1 MCRFA
6 YVETPRVSDP
16 IVDPELES
24 FAHTLADAAG
34 VAALRYFR
42 AGFDVE
48 LKADASPV
56 TQADR
61 EAETAM
67 RALIAQTY
75 PEHGIMGEEHG
86 SERLD
91 ADLVWVLDPID
102 GTRAFVNGIP
112 LFATLIALVR
122 DGEPI
127 LGMNAYPALGE
138 RWLGIR
144 GQPTRH
150 WYGPNESGPVQV
162 RACPS
167 ISDVRLCTTSPDM
180 FDAADAARYANLK
193 DAVRDTRFGTDA
205 WAYAMV
211 ASGHTDMAAESNMQP
226 YDYLSHAVVIDGA
239 GGTITDWEGQPLRM
253 DSPGSVLA
261 AGDAERHAEALALLQ
276 SA

>member
-1 MCRFA
+1 MRRFA
-6 YVETPRVSDP
+6 YAETAGVPEPIDP
-16 IVDPELES
+16 KLET

-42 AGFDVE
+42 TTLKVE

-67 RALIAQTY
+67 RTLIARTY
-75 PEHGIMGEEHG
+75 PTHGIMGEEHG

-91 ADLVWVLDPID
+91 AELVWVLDPID

-138 RWLGIR
+138 RWLGVQ

-150 WYGPNESGPVQV
+150 WFGPNESDAGQA
-162 RACPS
+162 RSCAS
-167 ISDVRLCTTSPDM
+167 IDDVRLCTTSPDM
-180 FDAADAARYANLK
+180 FDASHAARYAKLK

-211 ASGHTDMAAESNMQP
+211 ASGQTDMAAEAGMQP
-226 YDYLSHAVVIDGA
+226 YDYLSHAVVVAGA

-261 AGDAERHAEALALLQ
+261 AGDADRHADALALLR

>member
-1 MCRFA
+1 M
-6 YVETPRVSDP
+6 
-16 IVDPELES
+16 
-24 FAHTLADAAG
+24 
-34 VAALRYFR
+34 
-42 AGFDVE
+42 
-48 LKADASPV
+48 
-56 TQADR
+56 
-61 EAETAM
+61 
-67 RALIAQTY
+67 
-75 PEHGIMGEEHG
+75 
-86 SERLD
+86 
-91 ADLVWVLDPID
+91 
-102 GTRAFVNGIP
+102 
-112 LFATLIALVR
+112 
-122 DGEPI
+122 
-127 LGMNAYPALGE
+127 
-138 RWLGIR
+138 GIR

>member
-1 MCRFA
+1 
-6 YVETPRVSDP
+6 VSDT
-16 IVDPELES
+16 IDPELET
-24 FAHTLADAAG
+24 FAHSLADTAS

-42 AGFDVE
+42 TGFDVE
-48 LKADASPV
+48 LKDDASPV

-67 RALIAQTY
+67 RGLIAETF
-75 PEHGIMGEEHG
+75 PAHGIMGEEHG
-86 SERLD
+86 TERLD
-91 ADLVWVLDPID
+91 AEFVWVLDPID

-138 RWLGIR
+138 RWLGVV
-144 GQPTRH
+144 GKPTRH
-150 WYGPNESGPVQV
+150 WSGSKESGPVAS
-162 RACPS
+162 RTCPS
-167 ISDVRLCTTSPDM
+167 LADAHLCTTSPDM
-180 FDAADAARYANLK
+180 FDDVDAARYAPLK
-193 DAVRDTRFGTDA
+193 NAVRDTRFGTDA

-211 ASGHTDMAAESNMQP
+211 ASGQTDLAAESSMQP
-226 YDYLSHAVVIDGA
+226 YDYLSHAVVVSGA
-239 GGTITDWEGQPLRM
+239 GGTITDWEGRPLRI

-261 AGDAERHAEALALLQ
+261 AGDPHRHADALALLQ

>member
-1 MCRFA
+1 MRRFA
-6 YVETPRVSDP
+6 YVETRRVSDP
-16 IVDPELES
+16 IDPELET
-24 FAHTLADAAG
+24 FAHALADAAG

-42 AGFDVE
+42 AGFDIE
-48 LKADASPV
+48 LKDDASPV

-61 EAETAM
+61 EGEAAM
-67 RALIAQTY
+67 RAMIAQTY

-138 RWLGIR
+138 RWLGVQ
-144 GQPTRH
+144 GKPTRH
-150 WYGPNESGPVQV
+150 WYGANESGAVHA

-167 ISDVRLCTTSPDM
+167 IGDVRLCTTSPDM
-180 FDAADAARYANLK
+180 FDAADLARYVKLK

-211 ASGHTDMAAESNMQP
+211 ASGQTDMAAESGMQP
-226 YDYLSHAVVIDGA
+226 YDYLSHAVVIAGA
-239 GGTITDWEGQPLRM
+239 GGTITDWEGRPLRI

-261 AGDAERHAEALALLQ
+261 AGDPDRHAEALALLT

>member
-1 MCRFA
+1 MRRFA
-6 YVETPRVSDP
+6 YVESRRVSDP
-16 IVDPELES
+16 IVDPELEA

-48 LKADASPV
+48 QKADASPV

-67 RALIAQTY
+67 RTLIAQAW

-91 ADLVWVLDPID
+91 AELVWVLDPID

-122 DGEPI
+122 DGTPV
-127 LGMNAYPALGE
+127 LGLNAYPALGE
-138 RWLGIR
+138 RWLGVR
-144 GQPTRH
+144 GKPTRH
-150 WYGPNESGPVQV
+150 WYGANESDAVQA
-162 RACPS
+162 RPCPTLGE
-167 ISDVRLCTTSPDM
+167 VRLCTTSPDM
-180 FDAADAARYANLK
+180 FDAADAARYAKLK
-193 DAVRDTRFGTDA
+193 GAVRDTRFGTDA

-226 YDYLSHAVVIDGA
+226 YDYLSHAVIIDGA
-239 GGTITDWEGQPLRM
+239 GGTITDWEGRPLGM

-261 AGDAERHAEALALLQ
+261 AGDADRHAEALALLR

>member
-1 MCRFA
+1 MRRFA

-16 IVDPELES
+16 TVDPELET
-24 FAHTLADAAG
+24 FAHALADAAG

-42 AGFDVE
+42 AGIDVE
-48 LKADASPV
+48 QKDDASPV
-56 TQADR
+56 TRADR

-67 RALIAQTY
+67 RALIASTY

-122 DGEPI
+122 DGAPI
-127 LGMNAYPALGE
+127 LGLNAYPALGE
-138 RWLGIR
+138 RWLGVR
-144 GQPTRH
+144 GKPTRH
-150 WYGPNESGPVQV
+150 WYGPNESGVV
-162 RACPS
+162 RARTCPS
-167 ISDVRLCTTSPDM
+167 LADARLCTTSPDM
-180 FDAADAARYANLK
+180 FDAADAQRYAKLK

-211 ASGHTDMAAESNMQP
+211 ASGQTDMAAESGMQP
-226 YDYLSHAVVIDGA
+226 YDYLSHAVVIAGA
-239 GGTITDWEGQPLRM
+239 GGTITDWAGRPLRM

-276 SA
+276 PS

>member
-1 MCRFA
+1 MRRFA
-6 YVETPRVSDP
+6 YVENRCVSEP
-16 IVDPELES
+16 IDPELET
-24 FAHTLADAAG
+24 FAHALADAAG

-48 LKADASPV
+48 LKDDASPV

-67 RALIAQTY
+67 RALIAQNY
-75 PEHGIMGEEHG
+75 PDHGIMGEEHG

-122 DGEPI
+122 DGEPV
-127 LGMNAYPALGE
+127 LGLNAYPALGE

-150 WYGPNESGPVQV
+150 WFGANKSGTVEV
-162 RACPS
+162 RPCPA
-167 ISDVRLCTTSPDM
+167 IGDVRLCTTSPDM
-180 FDAADAARYANLK
+180 FDPADAARYARLK

-211 ASGHTDMAAESNMQP
+211 ASGQTDMAAESNMQP
-226 YDYLSHAVVIDGA
+226 YDYLSHAVVVAGA

-261 AGDAERHAEALALLQ
+261 AGDAARHGEALALLQ
-276 SA
+276 AA

>member
-1 MCRFA
+1 MRRFA
-6 YVETPRVSDP
+6 YVETHRVSDP
-16 IVDPELES
+16 IVDPELET

-42 AGFDVE
+42 ASFDVE

-67 RALIAQTY
+67 RALIAQSY

-138 RWLGIR
+138 RWLGVR
-144 GQPTRH
+144 GKPTRH
-150 WYGPNESGPVQV
+150 WYGPNESGAVAV
-162 RACPS
+162 RACPA
-167 ISDVRLCTTSPDM
+167 IIDVRLCTTSPDM
-180 FDAADAARYANLK
+180 FNAADAARYAKLK

-211 ASGHTDMAAESNMQP
+211 ASGQTDMTAESNMQP
-226 YDYLSHAVVIDGA
+226 YDYLSHAVVIAGA

-261 AGDAERHAEALALLQ
+261 AGDADRHAEALALLRP
-276 SA
+276 A